1 MAHWISLRLMFAYVQ
16 EHTYS
21 LFEVCKSDLVCVV
34 TNSSI
39 LAIRT
44 MRKKIRGATRGRG
57 TKKYVNWIYSIIMII
72 HISSKLIKLSSK
84 SWRY

>member
-44 MRKKIRGATRGRG
+44 MRKRKLEEQRGGEERR
-57 TKKYVNWIYSIIMII
+57 NM
-72 HISSKLIKLSSK
+72 
-84 SWRY
+84 